1 MNSPYLAVAAA
12 MLVTFVLG
20 SVHAFSVFIAP
31 LEALLRLPR
40 AEISLIYSLALVALT
55 VSVLVG
61 YRIYHRLAPASLVL
75 LTCLAA
81 AAGTALAA
89 LVPAWWALCV
99 GYSLVFG
106 LSNGIGYGYCLQLAG
121 RVMPRRRGFAMGA
134 VTATYAVGSVV
145 FAKVFAWR
153 IAAAGVDAALFAV
166 AAALLAG
173 GAAAA
178 LMLRASGA
186 SYGLPG
192 APNVADDSTAGSGV
206 AIFWLAYLG
215 AVFAGLMAIGH
226 AAGIA
231 LSRDATPQL
240 ATGAA
245 VAAGIGSALGGF
257 VAGWMIGR
265 WGSGRLL
272 VGLPLLSAVALLA
285 MAVHE
290 DAFGTV
296 MLLSLVGFAY
306 GSLIAVYPVAIA
318 ERYRTQGPRVYGRVF
333 TAWGCAGLAG
343 PWSAGWIFDWRGG
356 YETALLAAAGIALL
370 SSLCARAIRPA
381 SNA

>member
-1 MNSPYLAVAAA
+1 

-20 SVHAFSVFIAP
+20 SVYAFSVFIAP

-153 IAAAGVDAALFAV
+153 IAATGVDAALFAV

>member
-1 MNSPYLAVAAA
+1 

-40 AEISLIYSLALVALT
+40 AEISLVYSLALVALT

-153 IAAAGVDAALFAV
+153 IAAAGVDAALLAV

-178 LMLRASGA
+178 LMLRASRA
-186 SYGLPG
+186 SYGLPA
-192 APNVADDSTAGSGV
+192 APNAADDSAAGSGV
-206 AIFWLAYLG
+206 AILWLAYLG

-231 LSRDATPQL
+231 LSRDAAPQL

-257 VAGWMIGR
+257 VAGWMISR

-272 VGLPLLSAVALLA
+272 IGLPLLSAVALLA

-290 DAFGTV
+290 DAFSTV

-370 SSLCARAIRPA
+370 SSLCAKAIRPA

>member
-1 MNSPYLAVAAA
+1 LNSPYLAVAAA

-153 IAAAGVDAALFAV
+153 IAATGVDAALFAV

>member
-1 MNSPYLAVAAA
+1 LNSPYLAVAAA

-31 LEALLRLPR
+31 LEALLGLPR

-166 AAALLAG
+166 AAALVAG